1 MSSTPDP
8 ETFRAAMLR
17 FANEILAKQEGK
29 RPFHPTPISA
39 DTPLFETQ
47 LLDSLSILQ
56 LIGAI
61 ERLTGRLVTDEF
73 VTMKNFRSIE
83 TITSVFCHGCQA

>member
-17 FANEILAKQEGK
+17 FAHEILAKQEGK
-29 RPFHPTPISA
+29 HPSGPTTISA

-47 LLDSLSILQ
+47 LLDSLSILL
-56 LIGAI
+56 LISEI
-61 ERLTGRLVTDEF
+61 ERLTGKPVTDEF
-73 VTMKNFRSIE
+73 VTMKNFRSID
-83 TITSVFCHGCQA
+83 TITSVFCHDTHV